1 MAEVTVNK
9 SALTMADLLELKLE
23 FDMVMLKA
31 KEKFGNSVRLELNIT
46 DVKPT
51 DVMTIH
57 NVDDTAKWNVGKSG
71 VTIEAMGGRI
81 NITDDSMPF

>member
-1 MAEVTVNK
+1 MAELTASK
-9 SALTMADLLELKLE
+9 SALTMADLVELKLE

-51 DVMTIH
+51 DVMTIY
-57 NVDDTAKWNVGKSG
+57 NVDDTAKRNVGESG
-71 VTIEAMGGRI
+71 VTIESIAGRI

>member
-1 MAEVTVNK
+1 
-9 SALTMADLLELKLE
+9 MADLLELKLE

-57 NVDDTAKWNVGKSG
+57 NVDITAMWNVGKSG
-71 VTIEAMGGRI
+71 VTIESIAGRI

>member
-46 DVKPT
+46 DVKPS
-51 DVMTIH
+51 DVMTIQ
-57 NVDDTAKWNVGKSG
+57 NVDITAMWNVGKSC
-71 VTIEAMGGRI
+71 VTIESIAGRI